1 MLRQENR
8 LFSKNAD
15 SVFYP
20 ASTTKAATALY
31 ALHRKRE
38 SLDQLVTIS
47 QDAVACVS
55 IPMRRSSGKHPSYR
69 LEFGGTH
76 MGLKAGEQV
85 DLKTLLYGLMLPSA
99 NDGANA
105 IAETV
110 SGSVLAFVSELNEF
124 LREIGCQNTNF
135 TNPHGLPDPEHKT
148 TARDLARI
156 GQVAMKDPIFREIVS
171 SSKFVKAQT
180 NKQPE
185 TILDQHNALVKP
197 RHKHFYPYATG
208 VKIGYTIQAGHA
220 MIASAEKGDRSLIAV
235 VSHKEGAAQRYRSV
249 IQLFET
255 AFAEPKQ
262 TRTLLSKVHDVF
274 HQNIVGAKSRL
285 TATLAEDLTVSF
297 YPSEEKTFHSQIFW
311 NVSEPPIS
319 VGAKVGEVHIFDE
332 FNALQKTSFLVAA
345 KAVEATFSYQMKQKI
360 QLGKLWIQKRRIYIA
375 YSMAFILFA
384 LAMLA
389 VKRAKKE
396 SRKAV

>member
-1 MLRQENR
+1 
-8 LFSKNAD
+8 
-15 SVFYP
+15 
-20 ASTTKAATALY
+20 
-31 ALHRKRE
+31 
-38 SLDQLVTIS
+38 
-47 QDAVACVS
+47 
-55 IPMRRSSGKHPSYR
+55 
-69 LEFGGTH
+69 
-76 MGLKAGEQV
+76 
-85 DLKTLLYGLMLPSA
+85 
-99 NDGANA
+99 
-105 IAETV
+105 
-110 SGSVLAFVSELNEF
+110 
-124 LREIGCQNTNF
+124 
-135 TNPHGLPDPEHKT
+135 
-148 TARDLARI
+148 
-156 GQVAMKDPIFREIVS
+156 MKDPIFREIVS